1 MQPAYRVIR
10 GVPTRITAGRPVP
23 PGRIVFAQLAAFTQE
38 LVVER
43 APSGSPKASVVHK
56 GWKTDARGHEGRG
69 FFLNLKRKH
78 TGESCAIVA
87 MIRHHLTIPGLLMAH
102 IELPRA
108 LEDYFAFA
116 ETAPTRNG
124 RRFVITLPYFS
135 GGASAQKL
143 DRLQWWFHL
152 SPEQERQMGEAAI
165 ATLRAQ
171 AVEKFRRHIERWLQN
186 TAQHLHGEEPIP
198 RIDPLHAVADA
209 SSVGRSSK

>member
-1 MQPAYRVIR
+1 
-10 GVPTRITAGRPVP
+10 
-23 PGRIVFAQLAAFTQE
+23 
-38 LVVER
+38 
-43 APSGSPKASVVHK
+43 
-56 GWKTDARGHEGRG
+56 
-69 FFLNLKRKH
+69 
-78 TGESCAIVA
+78 

-135 GGASAQKL
+135 GAGPAQKL

-171 AVEKFRRHIERWLQN
+171 AIEKFRRHIERWLQN
-186 TAQHLHGEEPIP
+186 TGQHLHGEEPIP
-198 RIDPLHAVADA
+198 HIDLLADSIVGSPATAAAAVPEAAAALTAVAA
-209 SSVGRSSK
+209 EVPAPPAENVVPWPAERVANG